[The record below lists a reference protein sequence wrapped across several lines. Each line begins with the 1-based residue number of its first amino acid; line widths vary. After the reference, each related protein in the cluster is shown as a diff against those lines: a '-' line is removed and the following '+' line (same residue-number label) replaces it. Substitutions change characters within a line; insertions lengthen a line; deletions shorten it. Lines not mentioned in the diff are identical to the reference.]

1 MSIVLT
7 DVTRDLRDAPLAL
20 QRHSFTIQQLCF
32 PTYYLQLAS
41 YLNMGPW
48 LQSTITILG
57 NFLLIAGLVLYGFTL
72 FAEYHARGKWA
83 KNITGLLAGLGMLT
97 LAFALTL
104 TPANVAII
112 ARIAATG
119 ASKIFLWA
127 SSVLL
132 LAAIA
137 AFGLITYAKPFRLR
151 HEHRIERDLHRDL
164 PKIP

>member
-1 MSIVLT
+1 MGSFWQSSI
-7 DVTRDLRDAPLAL
+7 AL
-20 QRHSFTIQQLCF
+20 
-32 PTYYLQLAS
+32 
-41 YLNMGPW
+41 
-48 LQSTITILG
+48 LG

-97 LAFALTL
+97 LAFSLAL
-104 TPANVAII
+104 TPANANFI

-119 ASKIFLWA
+119 ASRVFLWV
-127 SSVLL
+127 SSALL

-151 HEHRIERDLHRDL
+151 HEQRIERDLNRDL